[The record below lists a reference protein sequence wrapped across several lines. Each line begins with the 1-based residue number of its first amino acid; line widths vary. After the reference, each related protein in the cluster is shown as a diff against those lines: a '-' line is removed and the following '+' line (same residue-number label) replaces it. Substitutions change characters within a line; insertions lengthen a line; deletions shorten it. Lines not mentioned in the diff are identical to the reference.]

1 MKTTSLFRLALW
13 ITGLFF
19 YAGSALGQGRIIFPP
34 FPEPHFHPQPVS
46 LSSVDARV
54 DIRDGV
60 AEVQLGQ
67 EFYNPNN
74 RELEGDYLFA
84 IPGEAQIRDFSLYIN
99 GRKQQGQILDAREAQ
114 KIYEDIVRRL
124 VDPALLQYAG
134 QGLFKTRI
142 FPFPARGNREVE
154 IRYATVLGY
163 ENNLYRLVLPVR
175 QSGQAS
181 IDRYN
186 LTINLSSRDALGN
199 IYSPTHALSVQRNG
213 DREATI
219 TLSQNGFAGDK
230 DIVLYYSLRDQGDIP
245 ANLLTFRPR
254 TDEDGFFMWMA
265 TPAEVRQAARIP
277 RDLTFV
283 VDVSGSMQGEK
294 MVQAREALKFAV
306 GTLKR
311 EDRFQILAFSSTVRA
326 FQRGLLPATREN
338 LENARYFI
346 DELRPGGGTNIEEAL
361 LNALDAKKARDNRM
375 TAIVFLTDGLPT
387 VGETDIA
394 RLLEKIKREGN
405 EFTRLFNFGVGYDVN
420 TFLLDKLAEESRG
433 SSNYVRPEENIE
445 EAVSNFVS
453 KIGDPILTDPDLAFG
468 NLPVYDVF
476 PARLPDLFAGQ
487 RVLVMGRYRPPA
499 DGNFELTGRQGGR

>member
-311 EDRFQILAFSSTVRA
+311 QLLGTGEEIRRLRERSFRQLRVPEHGPNGGTVR
-326 FQRGLLPATREN
+326 
-338 LENARYFI
+338 
-346 DELRPGGGTNIEEAL
+346 
-361 LNALDAKKARDNRM
+361 LDARERCPIAHQLRSGHRVVAGVGNGRARQ
-375 TAIVFLTDGLPT
+375 
-387 VGETDIA
+387 
-394 RLLEKIKREGN
+394 RLLGRVRLLRREAG
-405 EFTRLFNFGVGYDVN
+405 EV
-420 TFLLDKLAEESRG
+420 
-433 SSNYVRPEENIE
+433 PEH
-445 EAVSNFVS
+445 V
-453 KIGDPILTDPDLAFG
+453 
-468 NLPVYDVF
+468 
-476 PARLPDLFAGQ
+476 
-487 RVLVMGRYRPPA
+487 RVLQVLRDSHR
-499 DGNFELTGRQGGR
+499 